1 MKKYLSL
8 ALSLMMVICL
18 IGCSNNNTS
27 STENKDNVIK
37 NQSLEIGES
46 YYEIQYRADC
56 KWDVYYSV

>member
-1 MKKYLSL
+1 MKFKKLV
-8 ALSLMMVICL
+8 ALSSAIIIGSMSL

-46 YYEIQYRADC
+46 YYEIQDRADG
-56 KWDVYYSV
+56 KWDVY